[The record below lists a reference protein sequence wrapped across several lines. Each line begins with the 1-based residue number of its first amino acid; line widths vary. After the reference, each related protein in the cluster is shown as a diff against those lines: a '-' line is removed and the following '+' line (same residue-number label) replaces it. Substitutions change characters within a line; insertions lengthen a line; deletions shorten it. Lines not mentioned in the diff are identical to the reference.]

1 MVSQHLNRNIVYR
14 TCLLAFNAVA
24 TSWLLFDRQIY
35 VPVIFTAII
44 FIFQVV
50 ELINF
55 LNRTNRKIAWFFDA
69 IRNEDSALN
78 FPENTGNKALNELNN
93 SLNNVN
99 ELIKNIKFDLREQE
113 QYFQTILEH
122 VSIGILTHNEKGNIF
137 LANSA
142 AKNLLGREHL
152 THINQISQVDRK
164 LFAAIKELQPGDR
177 RLASFKSKNG
187 IIQLSLKAT
196 KFITSRENLQLITI
210 QDIKNEM
217 ETKELESW
225 IKLIRVLT
233 HEIMNT
239 VAPITS
245 LSQTIMG
252 YYKNLDD
259 GQPSEKIINNTMKG
273 LEVINERGAGLISFV
288 ETYRKLTRLPQPE
301 KKPVQVKQLLDN
313 TITLINL
320 EPIDENI
327 QIKWEVNPE
336 DLEIAADK
344 KQVSQVLINLLK
356 NAVEALKNK
365 PDGKIILKGEINSDG
380 RAQISVTDNGPGIP
394 DDLMDKIFVPFFTTK
409 ESGSGIG
416 LSLSRQIMLLHGG
429 SLKVDS
435 TPGKMTMVS
444 LVF

>member
-14 TCLLAFNAVA
+14 SSLLAFNAVA
-24 TSWLLFDRQIY
+24 TGWLLFDQKIY
-35 VPVIFTAII
+35 VLAIFFTII
-44 FIFQVV
+44 FVSQVI

-69 IRNEDSALN
+69 IKNEDSTLN
-78 FPENTGNKALNELNN
+78 FPVNTGNKALNELNS
-93 SLNNVN
+93 SLNKVN
-99 ELIKNIKFDLREQE
+99 ELIKNIRFDLQEQE
-113 QYFQTILEH
+113 QYFKTILEN
-122 VSIGILTHNEKGNIF
+122 VSVGILTHNEKGNIF

-142 AKNLLGREHL
+142 TKNLLGHEHL
-152 THINQISQVDRK
+152 THINQIKQIDRK
-164 LFAAIKELQPGDR
+164 LFTTIKELQAGDR
-177 RLASFKSKNG
+177 RLVSFKNQNG
-187 IIQLSLKAT
+187 IIQLSLKST
-196 KFITSRENLQLITI
+196 KFITSHENLQLITI

-252 YYKNLDD
+252 YYKNLD
-259 GQPSEKIINNTMKG
+259 GELPSEKIITNTMKG
-273 LEVINERGAGLISFV
+273 LEVINERGAGLIGFV
-288 ETYRKLTRLPQPE
+288 ETYRKLTRLPPPE
-301 KKPVQVKQLLDN
+301 KKPLHVKQLLEN

-320 EPIDENI
+320 DPIDENI
-327 QIKWEVNPE
+327 QIGWTVQPE
-336 DLEIAADK
+336 NLEISADK
-344 KQVSQVLINLLK
+344 KQISQVLINLLK
-356 NAVEALKNK
+356 NATEALKNR
-365 PDGKIILKGEINSDG
+365 PGGKILLKGEINSEG

-429 SLKVDS
+429 SLKVES
-435 TPGKMTMVS
+435 TPEKMTEVS

>member
-1 MVSQHLNRNIVYR
+1 MTSQHLNRNIILR
-14 TCLLAFNAVA
+14 ACFLALNAIA
-24 TSWLLFDRQIY
+24 NGWLIFDQKIY
-35 VPVIFTAII
+35 VLAIFFTVI
-44 FIFQVV
+44 FIFQVI

-69 IRNEDSALN
+69 IRNEDSTLN
-78 FPENTGNKALNELNN
+78 FPDKTGNKALNELNA
-93 SLNNVN
+93 SLNKVN
-99 ELIKNIKFDLREQE
+99 ELIKKIKFDLRVQE
-113 QYFQTILEH
+113 QYFQTILEN

-152 THINQISQVDRK
+152 THINQISQIDRK
-164 LFAAIKELQPGDR
+164 LYMSVKELQPGDR
-177 RLASFKSKNG
+177 RLVSFKSKQG
-187 IIQLSLKAT
+187 IIQLSLKST
-196 KFITSRENLQLITI
+196 KFTTSRESLQLISI

-245 LSQTIMG
+245 LSETIMG
-252 YYKNLDD
+252 YYKNLE
-259 GQPSEKIINNTMKG
+259 GKVPNEKIIGNTLKG

-288 ETYRKLTRLPQPE
+288 ETYRKLTRLPPPE
-301 KKPVQVKQLLDN
+301 KKPLQVKQLLES

-320 EPIDENI
+320 ETINENI
-327 QIKWEVNPE
+327 QIKWDVNPE
-336 DLEIAADK
+336 NLEIAADK

-356 NAVEALKNK
+356 NALEALKNK
-365 PDGKIILKGEINSDG
+365 PGGTILLKGEIKSDG
-380 RAQISVTDNGPGIP
+380 RAQISVTDNGPGIQ

-429 SLKVDS
+429 SLKVNS
-435 TPGKMTMVS
+435 IPGKLTTMS

>member
-1 MVSQHLNRNIVYR
+1 MVSRHLNRNIILRVSF
-14 TCLLAFNAVA
+14 LALNAIA
-24 TSWLLFDRQIY
+24 TGWLLFDQKIY
-35 VPVIFTAII
+35 LLAIFTVGI

-55 LNRTNRKIAWFFDA
+55 LNRTNRKIAWFFAA
-69 IRNEDSALN
+69 IRNEDSTLN
-78 FPENTGNKALNELNN
+78 FPVNTDKALNELNS
-93 SLNNVN
+93 SLNSVN
-99 ELIKNIKFDLREQE
+99 ELIKNIKFDLQEQE

-142 AKNLLGREHL
+142 AKNLLNREHL
-152 THINQISQVDRK
+152 THINQINQIDRK

-177 RLASFKSKNG
+177 RLTDFKSKNG

-196 KFITSRENLQLITI
+196 KFITSHENLQLITI

-252 YYKNLDD
+252 YYKNLE
-259 GQPSEKIINNTMKG
+259 GELPSEKIIGNTLKG
-273 LEVINERGAGLISFV
+273 LEVINERGNGLISFV
-288 ETYRKLTRLPQPE
+288 ETYRKLTRLPKPD
-301 KKPVQVKQLLDN
+301 KKPMQVKQLLEN
-313 TITLINL
+313 TKTLVNI
-320 EPIDENI
+320 EPIDKNI
-327 QIKWEVNPE
+327 VIESVVQPN
-336 DLEIAADK
+336 DLEINADK
-344 KQVSQVLINLLK
+344 EQISQVLINLLK
-356 NAVEALKNK
+356 NALEALKNTQE
-365 PDGKIILKGEINSDG
+365 GKIILKGKINADG
-380 RAQISVTDNGPGIP
+380 RAQISVTNNGPGIP

-435 TPGKMTMVS
+435 NTRNTS
-444 LVF
+444 FTLIF

>member
-1 MVSQHLNRNIVYR
+1 MVSQHLNRNIILRSLFIALSGLV
-14 TCLLAFNAVA
+14 TG
-24 TSWLLFDRQIY
+24 WLLFDRQLYI
-35 VPVIFTAII
+35 PTIFLAFLFVFQII
-44 FIFQVV
+44 

-69 IRNEDSALN
+69 IRNEDSTLN
-78 FPENTGNKALNELNN
+78 FPVNTGNKALNELNS

-113 QYFQTILEH
+113 HYFQTILEH

-152 THINQISQVDRK
+152 THINQINQIDRK

-233 HEIMNT
+233 HEIMNS

-252 YYKNLDD
+252 YYKNLD
-259 GQPSEKIINNTMKG
+259 GELPSEKIINNTLKG
-273 LEVINERGAGLISFV
+273 LEVINERGTGLISFV

-301 KKPVQVKQLLDN
+301 KKPVQVKQLFDN
-313 TITLINL
+313 TITLLNM

-327 QIKWEVNPE
+327 RIKWEVNPE
-336 DLEIAADK
+336 NLEIAADK

-356 NAVEALKNK
+356 NALEALKNRHG
-365 PDGKIILKGEINSDG
+365 GKILLTGEINADG

-394 DDLMDKIFVPFFTTK
+394 DDLLDKIFVPFFTTK

-416 LSLSRQIMLLHGG
+416 LSLSRQILLLHGG
-429 SLKVDS
+429 SLKVES
-435 TPGKMTMVS
+435 TPEKSTTVS

>member
-14 TCLLAFNAVA
+14 ACFLAFTAIA
-24 TSWLLFDRQIY
+24 TGWLLFDQKIY
-35 VPVIFTAII
+35 VLAAFTLII

-69 IRNEDSALN
+69 VRNEDSTLN
-78 FPENTGNKALNELNN
+78 FPENTGNKALNELNTR
-93 SLNNVN
+93 LNKVN
-99 ELIKNIKFDLREQE
+99 ELIKKIKFDLQEQE
-113 QYFQTILEH
+113 QYFKTILEN

-137 LANSA
+137 LSNAA
-142 AKNLLGREHL
+142 AKKLLGREHL
-152 THINQISQVDRK
+152 THINQVNQIDRK
-164 LFAAIKELQPGDR
+164 LFTAIKKLQPGDR
-177 RLASFKSKNG
+177 RLISFKSKNG

-196 KFITSRENLQLITI
+196 KFITSHENLQLITI

-252 YYKNLDD
+252 YYKNLNG
-259 GQPSEKIINNTMKG
+259 GQPSEKIINNTLKG
-273 LEVINERGAGLISFV
+273 LEVINERGAGLIGFV
-288 ETYRKLTRLPQPE
+288 ETYRKLTRLPHPE
-301 KKPVQVKQLLDN
+301 KKQIVVKQLFDN

-320 EPIDENI
+320 EHIDENI
-327 QIKWEVNPE
+327 QMKWEVHPDN
-336 DLEIAADK
+336 LEIAADK

-356 NAVEALKNK
+356 NALEALKDR
-365 PDGKIILKGEINSDG
+365 PDGMILLKGEINADG

-394 DDLMDKIFVPFFTTK
+394 DELMDKIFVPFFTTK

-435 TPGKMTMVS
+435 TPEKMTTVS

>member
-1 MVSQHLNRNIVYR
+1 MVSQHLNRNIVSR
-14 TCLLAFNAVA
+14 ACFLAFTAIA
-24 TSWLLFDRQIY
+24 TSWLLFDQKIY
-35 VPVIFTAII
+35 VLAAFAIII

-69 IRNEDSALN
+69 IRNEDSTLN
-78 FPENTGNKALNELNN
+78 FPGKTGNKAMNELNS
-93 SLNNVN
+93 SLNKVN
-99 ELIKNIKFDLREQE
+99 ELIKNIKFDLQEQE
-113 QYFQTILEH
+113 QYYKTILEN
-122 VSIGILTHNEKGNIF
+122 VSIGILTHNEKGNVF

-142 AKNLLGREHL
+142 AKHLLGREHL
-152 THINQISQVDRK
+152 THINQVSQIDRK
-164 LFAAIKELQPGDR
+164 LFSAIKELQPGDL
-177 RLASFKSKNG
+177 RLVNFKNKNG
-187 IIQLSLKAT
+187 IIQVSLKAT
-196 KFITSRENLQLITI
+196 KFITSQKNLQLVVI
-210 QDIKNEM
+210 QDIKNEL

-252 YYKNLDD
+252 YYKNLD
-259 GQPSEKIINNTMKG
+259 GKLPNEKIIANTLKG
-273 LEVINERGAGLISFV
+273 LEVINERGNGLISFV
-288 ETYRKLTRLPQPE
+288 ETYRKLTRLPKPD
-301 KKPVQVKQLLDN
+301 KKPIVVKQLFDN
-313 TITLINL
+313 IITLINL
-320 EPIDENI
+320 EHIDENI

-336 DLEIAADK
+336 NLEIAADK

-356 NAVEALKNK
+356 NALEALKNR
-365 PDGKIILKGEINSDG
+365 PDGMILLKGEINADG

-394 DDLMDKIFVPFFTTK
+394 DELMDKIFVPFFTTK

-435 TPGKMTMVS
+435 TPEKMTTVS

>member
-14 TCLLAFNAVA
+14 ACLLAFNAVA
-24 TSWLLFDRQIY
+24 TAWLLFDQKIY
-35 VPVIFTAII
+35 VLVVFLLLI
-44 FIFQVV
+44 FIFQVA

-69 IRNEDSALN
+69 IRNEDSTLN
-78 FPENTGNKALNELNN
+78 FPVNTGNKALNELNS
-93 SLNNVN
+93 SLNKVN
-99 ELIKNIKFDLREQE
+99 NLIKNIRFDLQEQE
-113 QYFQTILEH
+113 QYFKTILEN
-122 VSIGILTHNEKGNIF
+122 VSVGILTHNEKGNIF

-142 AKNLLGREHL
+142 AKNLLGHEHL
-152 THINQISQVDRK
+152 THINQINQIDRK
-164 LFAAIKELQPGDR
+164 LFTAIKELQPGDR
-177 RLASFKSKNG
+177 RLVSFKNRNG
-187 IIQLSLKAT
+187 IIQLSLKST
-196 KFITSRENLQLITI
+196 KFITSHENLQLISI

-245 LSQTIMG
+245 LSQTILG
-252 YYKNLDD
+252 YYKNLD
-259 GQPSEKIINNTMKG
+259 GELPSEKIITNTMKG
-273 LEVINERGAGLISFV
+273 LEVINERSAGLINFV
-288 ETYRKLTRLPQPE
+288 ETYRKLTRLPKPE
-301 KKPVQVKQLLDN
+301 KKPFRVKQLFDN
-313 TITLINL
+313 TITLINM

-327 QIKWEVNPE
+327 RIKWEINPE
-336 DLEIAADK
+336 KLEIAADK
-344 KQVSQVLINLLK
+344 KQISQALINLLK
-356 NAVEALKNK
+356 NALEALKNR
-365 PDGKIILKGEINSDG
+365 PGGMILLKGEINADG
-380 RAQISVTDNGPGIP
+380 RAQISVTDNGSGIP

-429 SLKVDS
+429 SLKVESIPEKS
-435 TPGKMTMVS
+435 TTVS

>member
-1 MVSQHLNRNIVYR
+1 MVSRHLNRNIILR
-14 TCLLAFNAVA
+14 SLLIALNGLVIG
-24 TSWLLFDRQIY
+24 WLLFDRQSYI
-35 VPVIFTAII
+35 PAIFLTFLFVFQII
-44 FIFQVV
+44 

-78 FPENTGNKALNELNN
+78 FPEKTGNKALDELNT

-99 ELIKNIKFDLREQE
+99 ELIKSIKFDLREQE
-113 QYFQTILEH
+113 HYFKTILES

-142 AKNLLGREHL
+142 AKNLLDREHL
-152 THINQISQVDRK
+152 THINQINQIDRK

-233 HEIMNT
+233 HEIMNS

-252 YYKNLDD
+252 YYKNLD
-259 GQPSEKIINNTMKG
+259 GELPSEKIITNTMKG

-301 KKPVQVKQLLDN
+301 KKPVQVKQLFDN
-313 TITLINL
+313 TTTLINK
-320 EPIDENI
+320 ETIDENI
-327 QIKWEVNPE
+327 RIKWEVNP
-336 DLEIAADK
+336 DNLEIAADK

-356 NAVEALKNK
+356 NALEALKNK
-365 PDGKIILKGEINSDG
+365 PGGIILLKGVISSTG

-429 SLKVDS
+429 SLKVES
-435 TPGKMTMVS
+435 TLGEMTTVS

>member
-1 MVSQHLNRNIVYR
+1 MISQQLNKNIIYR
-14 TCLLAFNAVA
+14 ACMLAFNAIA
-24 TSWLLFDRQIY
+24 TGWLLFDLQIY
-35 VPVIFTAII
+35 VLAIFTAII

-69 IRNEDSALN
+69 IRNEDSSLN
-78 FPENTGNKALNELNN
+78 FPGNTGNKALNELNL
-93 SLNNVN
+93 SLNKVN
-99 ELIKNIKFDLREQE
+99 ELIKNIKFDLQEQE
-113 QYFQTILEH
+113 QYFKTILEN
-122 VSIGILTHNEKGNIF
+122 VSIGILTHNEKGNIY
-137 LANSA
+137 LANAA
-142 AKNLLGREHL
+142 AKKLLGHEHL
-152 THINQISQVDRK
+152 THINQINQVDRK

-177 RLASFKSKNG
+177 RLAGFKNKNG
-187 IIQLSLKAT
+187 FIQLSLKAT
-196 KFITSRENLQLITI
+196 KFITSNENLQLITI

-233 HEIMNT
+233 HEIMNS

-245 LSQTIMG
+245 LSETIMG
-252 YYKNLDD
+252 YYKNLE
-259 GQPSEKIINNTMKG
+259 GEQPSEKIIGNTMKG

-301 KKPVQVKQLLDN
+301 KKPVKVKQLLDN

-320 EPIDENI
+320 DPIDNNI
-327 QIKWEVNPE
+327 QIDWTVQPENLEV
-336 DLEIAADK
+336 AADK
-344 KQVSQVLINLLK
+344 KQISQVLLNLLK
-356 NAVEALKNK
+356 NALEALKNNSE
-365 PDGKIILKGEINSDG
+365 GKILLKAKINADG

-429 SLKVDS
+429 SLKVES
-435 TPGKMTMVS
+435 KQQTTTFTI
-444 LVF
+444 VF

>member
-1 MVSQHLNRNIVYR
+1 MVSRHLNRNIILRVS
-14 TCLLAFNAVA
+14 LLALNAIA
-24 TSWLLFDRQIY
+24 TGWLLFDQEIY
-35 VPVIFTAII
+35 LPAIITVFI

-50 ELINF
+50 ELVNF

-69 IRNEDSALN
+69 IRNEDSTLN
-78 FPENTGNKALNELNN
+78 FPAETGNKALDELNI
-93 SLNNVN
+93 SLNKVN
-99 ELIKNIKFDLREQE
+99 ELIKNIKFDLQEQE
-113 QYFQTILEH
+113 QYFQTILES
-122 VSIGILTHNEKGNIF
+122 VSIGVITHNEKGNIF
-137 LANSA
+137 LANAA
-142 AKNLLGREHL
+142 AKQLLGHAHL
-152 THINQISQVDRK
+152 THINQINQIDRK
-164 LFAAIKELQPGDR
+164 LFANLKELQSGDR
-177 RLASFKSKNG
+177 RLVSFKSKNG
-187 IIQLSLKAT
+187 VIQLSLKAT
-196 KFITSRENLQLITI
+196 KFITSHENLQLISI

-233 HEIMNT
+233 HEIMNS

-252 YYKNLDD
+252 YYKNLD
-259 GQPSEKIINNTMKG
+259 GELPGEKIISNTIKG
-273 LEVINERGAGLISFV
+273 LEVINERGAGLMSFV
-288 ETYRKLTRLPQPE
+288 ETYRKLTRLPHPE
-301 KKPVQVKQLLDN
+301 KKPLRVKHLFDN
-313 TITLINL
+313 TLTLINL

-327 QIKWEVNPE
+327 QIKWEVIPE
-336 DLEIAADK
+336 NLEIAADK
-344 KQVSQVLINLLK
+344 KQISQVLINLLK
-356 NAVEALKNK
+356 NALEALKNR
-365 PDGKIILKGEINSDG
+365 PEGKITLTAAINSDG

-435 TPGKMTMVS
+435 IPGKLTTMS